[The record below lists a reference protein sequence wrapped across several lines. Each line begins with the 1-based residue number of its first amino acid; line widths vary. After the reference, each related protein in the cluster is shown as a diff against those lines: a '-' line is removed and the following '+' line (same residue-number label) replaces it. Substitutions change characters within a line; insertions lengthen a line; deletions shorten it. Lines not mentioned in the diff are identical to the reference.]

1 MALRSYRHHRFP
13 PPIIQHAIWLY
24 LRFTLSYVEDL
35 LTEHGFRV
43 ETAAQWLD
51 TVAATWDL
59 IRPWPSFR
67 SFARSVTKPAQGTV
81 SCPSPIALNE
91 PSLRQSP
98 TPLKS

>member
-1 MALRSYRHHRFP
+1 MALRFYRHHRFP
-13 PPIIQHAIWLY
+13 PPNIQHAILLY

-35 LTEHGFRV
+35 LTERGFRV
-43 ETAAQWLD
+43 EAAAQWLD

-59 IRPWPSFR
+59 ISPCPPSILCSFR
-67 SFARSVTKPAQGTV
+67 DKARTRDL

>member
-13 PPIIQHAIWLY
+13 PPNIQHAIWLY

-35 LTEHGFRV
+35 LTERGFRV
-43 ETAAQWLD
+43 EAAAQWARHRCSDVGPDQPL
-51 TVAATWDL
+51 
-59 IRPWPSFR
+59 PSFR